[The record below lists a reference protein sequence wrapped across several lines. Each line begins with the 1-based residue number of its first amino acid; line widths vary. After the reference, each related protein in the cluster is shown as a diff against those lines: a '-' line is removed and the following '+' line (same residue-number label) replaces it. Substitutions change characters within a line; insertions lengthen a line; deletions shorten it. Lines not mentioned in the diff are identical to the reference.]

1 MLCLFAFLL
10 WLGSPGLKIPYT
22 WGGPSWDLNQKHH
35 CFQPRHPEQPQG
47 MGTGRL
53 KALRLARG
61 TSRLHTENTRE
72 TRKPRIT
79 SWGLMRVLAVEKWL
93 ASRGKLVP
101 SSQPGARSLLA
112 RLPLDRAKASVN
124 TVRETWCLLAG
135 MLPNNALDSFTVLTS
150 AAGKGIDLSFLPS
163 ARQPLSRCPQAVLSI
178 CPARVDGGSMLGGWL
193 ASQTPCYTP
202 WALTGMKGQC
212 QHGSYPHHS
221 CPQEIPS
228 PRGGQATTQEPPGT
242 AILKMVG
249 VWSPGT
255 ALTREQVWEQGVC
268 SGGSYSWRRHNG
280 TQ

>member
-1 MLCLFAFLL
+1 MHTAEHQGNKEAQNNFL
-10 WLGSPGLKIPYT
+10 
-22 WGGPSWDLNQKHH
+22 
-35 CFQPRHPEQPQG
+35 
-47 MGTGRL
+47 
-53 KALRLARG
+53 
-61 TSRLHTENTRE
+61 
-72 TRKPRIT
+72 
-79 SWGLMRVLAVEKWL
+79 GLMRALAVEKWL

-124 TVRETWCLLAG
+124 TVRKTWCLLAG

-163 ARQPLSRCPQAVLSI
+163 ARQPLSRCPRVVLSI
-178 CPARVDGGSMLGGWL
+178 CPASVDGGSMLGGWL
-193 ASQTPCYTP
+193 TSQTPCYAP
-202 WALTGMKGQC
+202 WALTRMKGRR

-221 CPQEIPS
+221 CPQEIPR

-255 ALTREQVWEQGVC
+255 APHKGAGVGTR
-268 SGGSYSWRRHNG
+268 SLLRRV
-280 TQ
+280 TLREEA